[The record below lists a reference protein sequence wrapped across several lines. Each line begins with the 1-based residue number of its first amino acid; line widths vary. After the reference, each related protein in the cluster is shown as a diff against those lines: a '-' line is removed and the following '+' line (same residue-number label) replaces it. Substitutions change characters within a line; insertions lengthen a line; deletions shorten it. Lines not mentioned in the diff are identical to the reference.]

1 MNLNTNVVPS
11 ETKRG
16 TFNKQGNVK
25 NTKAWFQ
32 PWFVGFTDGDGS
44 FTVTKSNGKWGLYF
58 KVSQSSYNLRVLYYI
73 KKMVGVGSVYVN
85 KKTNESCY
93 RLRTVNLIVSHLLP
107 IFDEHPLL
115 TSKYYNY
122 FRFKQAALI
131 LNDSALST
139 AAKNVLLTKLMQEKM
154 PSNYFSP
161 AWAVVNNM
169 VHSVEQALLVVSKP
183 WLVGFT
189 EAEGSFYLVKKDV
202 NRISHGFAIT
212 QKLDLIVLQAI
223 SYILKIPVV
232 KKKTYNAVETTVKG
246 KIPYLIDFYTGTIK
260 GMKAVEFRIWARSF
274 SKDPLKYE
282 NLIFVQ
288 ALMRK
293 LRKLWNKPLES

>member
-1 MNLNTNVVPS
+1 
-11 ETKRG
+11 
-16 TFNKQGNVK
+16 
-25 NTKAWFQ
+25 
-32 PWFVGFTDGDGS
+32 
-44 FTVTKSNGKWGLYF
+44 
-58 KVSQSSYNLRVLYYI
+58 
-73 KKMVGVGSVYVN
+73 MVGVGSVYVN

-183 WLVGFT
+183 
-189 EAEGSFYLVKKDV
+189 
-202 NRISHGFAIT
+202 
-212 QKLDLIVLQAI
+212 
-223 SYILKIPVV
+223 
-232 KKKTYNAVETTVKG
+232 
-246 KIPYLIDFYTGTIK
+246 
-260 GMKAVEFRIWARSF
+260 
-274 SKDPLKYE
+274 
-282 NLIFVQ
+282 
-288 ALMRK
+288 
-293 LRKLWNKPLES
+293 

>member
-1 MNLNTNVVPS
+1 
-11 ETKRG
+11 
-16 TFNKQGNVK
+16 
-25 NTKAWFQ
+25 
-32 PWFVGFTDGDGS
+32 
-44 FTVTKSNGKWGLYF
+44 
-58 KVSQSSYNLRVLYYI
+58 
-73 KKMVGVGSVYVN
+73 
-85 KKTNESCY
+85 
-93 RLRTVNLIVSHLLP
+93 
-107 IFDEHPLL
+107 
-115 TSKYYNY
+115 
-122 FRFKQAALI
+122 
-131 LNDSALST
+131 
-139 AAKNVLLTKLMQEKM
+139 
-154 PSNYFSP
+154 
-161 AWAVVNNM
+161 
-169 VHSVEQALLVVSKP
+169 
-183 WLVGFT
+183 
-189 EAEGSFYLVKKDV
+189 LVKKDV

-293 LRKLWNKPLES
+293 LRKL